1 MPEGGSP
8 EAVPPPPP
16 ARASIRLEGVGGARL
31 LASDL
36 RTASIRLRAAFL
48 LVNEARHTML
58 ERLFGLSGSRR
69 NLPAAVVALML
80 AESAYDRIE
89 KILTPPAPPSAGE
102 MALAAAVWKEV
113 VQVVAG
119 PGSRDTPLV
128 LNAGHACGARQRS
141 ASCAGTLEARHRWRV
156 GPVLRRLPSP
166 SPVSGPPPAGVTDA
180 RQRG

>member
-58 ERLFGLSGSRR
+58 ERLFGLEREQ
-69 NLPAAVVALML
+69 A
-80 AESAYDRIE
+80 
-89 KILTPPAPPSAGE
+89 K
-102 MALAAAVWKEV
+102 
-113 VQVVAG
+113 
-119 PGSRDTPLV
+119 
-128 LNAGHACGARQRS
+128 
-141 ASCAGTLEARHRWRV
+141 
-156 GPVLRRLPSP
+156 
-166 SPVSGPPPAGVTDA
+166 PAGGGRGADA
-180 RQRG
+180 GGVRV

>member
-102 MALAAAVWKEV
+102 MA
-113 VQVVAG
+113 
-119 PGSRDTPLV
+119 
-128 LNAGHACGARQRS
+128 
-141 ASCAGTLEARHRWRV
+141 
-156 GPVLRRLPSP
+156 
-166 SPVSGPPPAGVTDA
+166 
-180 RQRG
+180 